1 MIFGKI
7 NMILLNKFEGNFT
20 HLKVFV
26 NFKPSKFQW
35 LEPIKICFTENIHF
49 AWTNWFFPDDS
60 YSIVS
65 NHMPGD

>member
-49 AWTNWFFPDDS
+49 AWTN
-60 YSIVS
+60 
-65 NHMPGD
+65 